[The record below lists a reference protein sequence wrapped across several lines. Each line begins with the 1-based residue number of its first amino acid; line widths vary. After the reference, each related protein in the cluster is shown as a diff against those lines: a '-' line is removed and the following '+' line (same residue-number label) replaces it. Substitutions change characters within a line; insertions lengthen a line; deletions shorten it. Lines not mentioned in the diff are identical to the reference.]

1 MKLFNRKPQ
10 DQYYSQNSSVS
21 SDKLSKLKG
30 ISSTLA
36 LLFLAPALA
45 LILTA
50 HVFQSYEVDGDS
62 METTLQNSDRL
73 IVNKFSKTLSNLS
86 GNDYIPNRHDVV
98 VFDRPVQSSI
108 SRQVDHLI
116 KRVIALPGER
126 VTVTNGTVTVFNQ
139 EFPDGFNP
147 DQGREYMASVSA
159 TEGEVDITVGS
170 NEIFV
175 LGDNRFNSTDS
186 RRFGSINVDSLVGP
200 VEFRFIPINNTKKL

>member
-1 MKLFNRKPQ
+1 
-10 DQYYSQNSSVS
+10 
-21 SDKLSKLKG
+21 
-30 ISSTLA
+30 
-36 LLFLAPALA
+36 
-45 LILTA
+45 
-50 HVFQSYEVDGDS
+50 
-62 METTLQNSDRL
+62 
-73 IVNKFSKTLSNLS
+73 
-86 GNDYIPNRHDVV
+86 
-98 VFDRPVQSSI
+98 
-108 SRQVDHLI
+108 
-116 KRVIALPGER
+116 
-126 VTVTNGTVTVFNQ
+126 VTNGTVTVFNQ